1 MGFSWAHRSLVFSGL
16 VFLAGCV
23 GIEDFERKVS
33 EASGLRKELESAQSR
48 ISSLHRTI
56 DELEGKS
63 RERRLEGE
71 ELTQS
76 LSMARRHGQSLETKF
91 ADLRARLSFQDQE
104 SKAAQRRV
112 SVFETSAEESRKKI
126 RQLEENAVDLRQKL
140 ARFEDKIRLQT
151 QLEKDMAAQ
160 FGEEAKKGLITVT
173 RSQNRVIIGLESSAL
188 FASGSATIRASA
200 KKHLLKISL
209 ILRRYINR
217 EVQVQGHTDNIPISK
232 RIAERWE
239 SNWELSSARA
249 TRVLRYLVEVGNVNP
264 KRISA
269 AGLGEYR
276 PIADNATKG
285 GRKKNRRIDIVL
297 FPPSS

>member
-1 MGFSWAHRSLVFSGL
+1 MGFSWAQRALVFSCI

-23 GIEDFERKVS
+23 GIEDYDRKVS

-48 ISSLHRTI
+48 ITSLSRTI
-56 DELEGKS
+56 DGLEGKS

-76 LSMARRHGQSLETKF
+76 LSMARRHGQQLETKL

-104 SKAAQRRV
+104 SKTTQRRV
-112 SVFETSAEESRKKI
+112 SDFETSAEESRKKI

-140 ARFEDKIRLQT
+140 ARFEDKLRLQM
-151 QLEKDMAAQ
+151 QLRKDLSAQ
-160 FGEEAKKGLITVT
+160 FAEETRKGIITVK
-173 RSQNRVIIGLESSAL
+173 RSRDRIVIGLESSVL
-188 FASGSATIRASA
+188 FASGSATIRTDA

-217 EVQVQGHTDNIPISK
+217 EVQVQGHTDNIPISD

-249 TRVLRYLVEVGNVNP
+249 TRVLRYLIEVGNVDP
-264 KRISA
+264 RRMSA

-297 FPPSS
+297 FPPAS

>member
-1 MGFSWAHRSLVFSGL
+1 
-16 VFLAGCV
+16 
-23 GIEDFERKVS
+23 
-33 EASGLRKELESAQSR
+33 
-48 ISSLHRTI
+48 TI
-56 DELEGKS
+56 DGLEGKT
-63 RERRLEGE
+63 RERRMEGE

-76 LSMARRHGQSLETKF
+76 LSMARRHGQQLETKL

-104 SKAAQRRV
+104 SKTTQRRV
-112 SVFETSAEESRKKI
+112 SEFETSAEESRKKI

-140 ARFEDKIRLQT
+140 ARFEDKIRLQM
-151 QLEKDMAAQ
+151 QLEKDLSAQ
-160 FGEEAKKGLITVT
+160 FAEETKKGIVTVK
-173 RSQNRVIIGLESSAL
+173 RSRDRIVIGLESSVL
-188 FASGSATIRASA
+188 FSSGSATIRANA

-217 EVQVQGHTDNIPISK
+217 EVQVQGHTDNIPISE

-249 TRVLRYLVEVGNVNP
+249 TRVLRYLVEVGNVDP
-264 KRISA
+264 RRMSA